1 MALQFDRFVQPNAVD
16 RLRHAFRIRASE
28 GGLTVLAKSILLLAV
43 PVALGGVAAG
53 GVAFVGGHHTLG
65 TTSEMPWGSLI
76 AAYVFLVSAASGLCM
91 VSSLGHVFG
100 YDLFKPI
107 AKPATFLALILLLI
121 GFAVIASELEF
132 PLRLAL
138 LAVISPNPTAP
149 IWWMGMLYAVYTLSL
164 AFELWF
170 LFTDNHS
177 RARLFGI
184 VSLCAAFFAQANLG
198 AVFGMTRARPFWS
211 GPFYPLYFVALALLC
226 GAALIAVMVF
236 LGDFFGNGRAIR
248 ERNAELLSALGNL
261 LGVFVAVVLFFTFWR
276 MLTTL
281 QSGQYHAMDVALAV
295 VAGPLFLSF
304 WLFEIFLGMAVPL
317 TLLLSGRRRTPRCI
331 FLASLLAIT
340 GVFVMRYN
348 FVFAGQMLSLKPVTG
363 HLGES
368 LHYAPPFKGDVAGF
382 LAYTPSLTEAL
393 IVFGAL
399 AGVVLLF
406 VAGMRVL
413 KLEQE
418 A

>member
-1 MALQFDRFVQPNAVD
+1 MASQLPTFVQPNAVARVTDIFRVAPSD
-16 RLRHAFRIRASE
+16 RP
-28 GGLTVLAKSILLLAV
+28 LTVFAKRLLLLAV
-43 PVALGGVAAG
+43 PVALAGLAAG

-107 AKPATFLALILLLI
+107 AKPATFLALLLLVA

-138 LAVISPNPTAP
+138 LAVVSPNPSAP
-149 IWWMGMLYAVYTLSL
+149 IWWMGMLYGVYALSL
-164 AFELWF
+164 SLELWF
-170 LFTDNHS
+170 LFTDNHH
-177 RARLFGI
+177 RARLFGV
-184 VSLCAAFFAQANLG
+184 VSLGAAFFAQANLG

-226 GAALIAVMVF
+226 GAALIAIVVF
-236 LGDFFGNGRAIR
+236 LGDYFGNGRAVR
-248 ERNAELLSALGNL
+248 QRNAELLSALGNL
-261 LGVFVAVVLFFTFWR
+261 LGVFLAVVLFFTFWR
-276 MLTTL
+276 MVTTL
-281 QSGQYHAMDVALAV
+281 QSGQYHALDVALAM

-304 WLFEIFLGMAVPL
+304 WLFETFLGMAVPL
-317 TLLLSGRRRTPRCI
+317 TLVLSGRRRKPRCI
-331 FLASLLAIT
+331 FLASVLVIA

-348 FVFAGQMLSLKPVTG
+348 FVLAGQMFSLKPVTG

-368 LHYAPPFKGDVAGF
+368 VHYAPPFKGDVAGF
-382 LAYTPSLTEAL
+382 LSYTPSLTEAL

-399 AGVVLLF
+399 AGVILLF
-406 VAGMRVL
+406 VTGTRVL
-413 KLEQE
+413 KLDQE